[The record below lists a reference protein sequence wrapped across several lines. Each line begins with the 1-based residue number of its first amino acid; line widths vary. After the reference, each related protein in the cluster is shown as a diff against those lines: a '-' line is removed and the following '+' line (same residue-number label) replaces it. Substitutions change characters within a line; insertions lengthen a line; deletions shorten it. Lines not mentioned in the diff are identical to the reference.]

1 MFLVEL
7 HVIIIIIGFHV
18 AYLADPGK
26 PVRSRKRHKKSLQAL
41 EVHYD
46 NNNSNNN
53 YNKASTG
60 LMLVVV
66 AIRIQ
71 MKLLL

>member
-46 NNNSNNN
+46 NNNSNN
-53 YNKASTG
+53 YDKASTG